1 MRLLEIGG
9 ALNTGDIVKSAT
21 AWILELVRLAIVVSL
36 RQWVELFTGSQALTI
51 IKFSI
56 VEAAKLVDR
65 DTVN

>member
-1 MRLLEIGG
+1 MLEIGG

-51 IKFSI
+51 IKFGI

>member
-9 ALNTGDIVKSAT
+9 ALNTGDFVKSAT
-21 AWILELVRLAIVVSL
+21 AWVLKLVRLAVIVSL

-51 IKFSI
+51 FKFGI

-65 DTVN
+65 NTVN